1 MKKTFSIFSLTTFFL
16 FLLAAPVTSF
26 AALVSCGNDST
37 PCTWSDLFVLINK
50 VITFLI
56 FDLGIPLVVI
66 VVIVSGIM
74 LVLNPSKETAHTV
87 WKSRLRQALLGLVIA
102 LSAYLIVK
110 VIIYGL
116 TDSGSPLR
124 NSFSDSTTSQNK

>member
-1 MKKTFSIFSLTTFFL
+1 MKKTLSVFSVTTIFLSMFVV
-16 FLLAAPVTSF
+16 PITSF
-26 AALVSCGNDST
+26 AALVSCGNDSA

-124 NSFSDSTTSQNK
+124 NSFSDSTANQNK